1 MKGQQAHP
9 GEARGVHRR
18 DLLKA
23 GLTAGGLQRCGWIV
37 RPMTGV

>member
-23 GLTAGGLQRCGWIV
+23 GLTAGVTLSTL
-37 RPMTGV
+37 PLL